1 MLDSGFL
8 SLHKFIVVRYFMKNY
23 QKENIL
29 TKIISTIVA
38 AAALVTV
45 ANAGSLTDMATSM
58 VKEKAEKKVQEKA
71 TEMATEQ
78 AKKSLKD
85 GSLKEKA
92 IKKATEVA
100 DKQTGGKASKAVE
113 AVKSLTK

>member
-1 MLDSGFL
+1 
-8 SLHKFIVVRYFMKNY
+8 MKHY

-29 TKIISTIVA
+29 TKFISAIITVA
-38 AAALVTV
+38 AFITV
-45 ANAGSLTDMATSM
+45 ANAGSLTDMATAKATDM

-71 TEMATEQ
+71 TEIATEQ

-100 DKQTGGKASKAVE
+100 DKHTDGKASQAVGV
-113 AVKSLTK
+113 VKSLTK